1 MFNKNLFIMKIITAI
16 LATVTISLLSCTEK
30 TKDSTPNAQTEIK
43 TIQNNTP
50 QKPLLAQL
58 DTSNINTT
66 TSTLY
71 VNASSGLTLR
81 SGTNLRSKKILTLPY
96 GAQVSHISSPPH
108 TTMTV
113 AGVTGDMIE
122 VDYQGARGFV
132 FDGYLTQLAPPQ
144 EEESIE
150 HYAKRISTK
159 KHKVQVTKVKSP
171 KGNAYGMT
179 TTIELPAKN
188 WTEAYQITKKLFELP
203 QSLQLDLTGK
213 KTSEVIANKN
223 KREKTFKDEIAVN
236 RSKAGEIETIIYNY
250 QLRDYSR
257 TVTMV
262 KNKKGFSIKEL
273 ELSK

>member
-16 LATVTISLLSCTEK
+16 LVTATISLLSCTEK
-30 TKDSTPNAQTEIK
+30 TKDTTPNVQTE
-43 TIQNNTP
+43 TNNIQKDTP

-58 DTSNINTT
+58 DTPSVHTT
-66 TSTLY
+66 NSIFY

-96 GAQVSHISSPPH
+96 GAQISHISSPSH

-113 AGVTGDMIE
+113 AGVTGNMIE

-132 FDGYLTQLAPPQ
+132 FDGYLTRLAPPQ
-144 EEESIE
+144 DDESVE
-150 HYAKRISTK
+150 NYAKRISTK
-159 KHKVQVTKVKSP
+159 EQKVQVTKIKSP

-179 TTIELPAKN
+179 TGILLPAKN

-203 QSLQLDLTGK
+203 QNLQLDLTAK
-213 KTSEVIANKN
+213 NTSEIITNKS

-236 RSKAGEIETIIYNY
+236 RSKAGEIESIIYSY